1 MKDLIDV
8 MIAEKEKAFNTVEAR
23 IERVKQGNLSVGDIM
38 KLSLIAVDL
47 ESARSAMMTLYEL
60 KGRAGNKL
68 N

>member
-1 MKDLIDV
+1 
-8 MIAEKEKAFNTVEAR
+8 
-23 IERVKQGNLSVGDIM
+23 M

>member
-8 MIAEKEKAFNTVEAR
+8 MIAEKEKAFNAVEAR